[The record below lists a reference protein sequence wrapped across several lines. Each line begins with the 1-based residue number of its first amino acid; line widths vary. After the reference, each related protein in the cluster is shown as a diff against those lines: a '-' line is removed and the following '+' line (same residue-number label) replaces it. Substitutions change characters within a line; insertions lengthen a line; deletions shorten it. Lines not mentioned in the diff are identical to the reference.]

1 VPDAGGQGTPID
13 GSGAEALTAP
23 SVLGGRYRLVDDE
36 PIAELDSPGAT
47 ACVVRDN
54 NSPSANLFARV
65 LAAGIIPRKD
75 TMIPLRGGRDVQIM
89 RPVEWGVVALRPL
102 KRNAFAIVF
111 ERPAG
116 GPLVSPGAAAFTPM
130 PVSDLTTRVLGPAA
144 LALAHIGRR
153 GITHRA
159 VRPDNLF
166 MGGEDTSHV
175 LIGECVSCPPGFGQ
189 PAAFETIEM
198 AMTPPLGRGPGTPAD
213 DMYALGVTVL
223 ALALGRIPLAGLS
236 AEEIVEAKLARG
248 SFIALLAGERVPFG
262 LREVLRGLLADHPK
276 ERWGLPQIE
285 QWLGGGINKSIH
297 DNVQSRMDRPIT
309 FRGKDYWGFRDLAD
323 AFGKSWQ
330 AASTTILEEGFSKW
344 TARGLGDADLAEDV
358 ARTLKSARIEAA
370 SNPGP
375 DPKLVAQ
382 ICTILDPDGP
392 IRYRGIIAM
401 PNGLGPMFA
410 AAVRDGARDDVSH
423 ICDMLVK
430 GLVIDWLTW
439 REENE
444 KSDLSLALKPYKQFQ
459 QLLRHAGPGY
469 GAERCLYELNPHLP
483 CQAPAVEPYYVE
495 KLEELLPTLEMVV
508 RRTGGL
514 PTIYDRHFAAFIAN
528 RAKRNMDREFAAM
541 EEARG
546 DPVLVKLGMVR
557 LLAWLQT
564 EYGPVSLPNLTEW
577 LAADL
582 ESAADRFASKT
593 MRGEVRRRLA
603 AVAPQGE
610 LAAVYNAVCDKS
622 LLARD
627 DTGRR
632 AAVQE
637 YVAARR
643 RIGELESSD
652 ATLGARELGARV
664 AAWLGG
670 AAALVSAALVILG

>member
-1 VPDAGGQGTPID
+1 
-13 GSGAEALTAP
+13 
-23 SVLGGRYRLVDDE
+23 
-36 PIAELDSPGAT
+36 
-47 ACVVRDN
+47 
-54 NSPSANLFARV
+54 
-65 LAAGIIPRKD
+65 
-75 TMIPLRGGRDVQIM
+75 
-89 RPVEWGVVALRPL
+89 
-102 KRNAFAIVF
+102 
-111 ERPAG
+111 
-116 GPLVSPGAAAFTPM
+116 M
-130 PVSDLTTRVLGPAA
+130 PVTDLTTRVLAPAA
-144 LALAHIGRR
+144 LALAQLGRR

-159 VRPDNLF
+159 IRPDNLF
-166 MGGEDTSHV
+166 MGGEDTSHA
-175 LIGECVSCPPGFGQ
+175 LIGECVSSPPGFGQ

-198 AMTPPLGRGPGTPAD
+198 AMTPPLGRGPGAPAD
-213 DMYALGVTVL
+213 DMYALGATVL
-223 ALALGRIPLAGLS
+223 ALALGRMPLAGLS
-236 AEEIVEAKLARG
+236 TEEIVEAKLARG

-276 ERWGLPQIE
+276 ERWGLPQVE
-285 QWLGGGINKSIH
+285 QWLGGGMNKSIH
-297 DNVQSRMDRPIT
+297 DITQSRMDRPIT

-330 AASTTILEEGFSKW
+330 AASATMLEEGFGKW
-344 TARGLGDADLAEDV
+344 AARGLGDADLAEDV

-382 ICTILDPDGP
+382 MCTILDPDGP
-392 IRYRGIIAM
+392 IRYRGVIAM

-410 AAVRDGARDDVSH
+410 AAVREGARDDVSH

-430 GLVIDWLTW
+430 GLAIDWLTW
-439 REENE
+439 RAESET
-444 KSDLSLALKPYKQFQ
+444 SDLALALKPYKQLQ

-483 CQAPAVEPYYVE
+483 CQSAAVEPYYVE
-495 KLEELLPTLEMVV
+495 TLDELLPTLETVV
-508 RRTGGL
+508 RRTGRL
-514 PTIYDRHFAAFIAN
+514 PTVYDRHFAAFIAN

-557 LLAWLQT
+557 LLAWLQA
-564 EYGPVSLPNLTEW
+564 EHGPVSLPNLTEW

-593 MRGEVRRRLA
+593 MRNEVRRRLA
-603 AVAPQGE
+603 AAAPHGD

-627 DTGRR
+627 DAGRR
-632 AAVQE
+632 AAVHE
-637 YVAARR
+637 YLAARR